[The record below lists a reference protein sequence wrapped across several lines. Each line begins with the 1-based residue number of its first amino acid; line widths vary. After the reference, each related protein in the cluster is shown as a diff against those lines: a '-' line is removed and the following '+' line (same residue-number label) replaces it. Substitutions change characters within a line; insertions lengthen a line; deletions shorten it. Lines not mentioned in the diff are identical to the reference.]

1 MYYVCNV
8 LVDYTRNLK
17 RETMSKPVAIS
28 EAESRVME
36 VLWQRAPQSADE
48 VVAALRQSTDW
59 HEKTIKTLL
68 NRLLAKR
75 ALSAQKDGRR
85 YLYSPLLQR
94 EDWQARES
102 RSLLDRVFGGSLAPL
117 LVHFSQH
124 EKLSAKDIAELRKL
138 VDAID
143 RKRH

>member
-1 MYYVCNV
+1 
-8 LVDYTRNLK
+8 
-17 RETMSKPVAIS
+17 MSKPVAIS

-36 VLWQRAPQSADE
+36 VLWQSAPQSADE

-124 EKLSAKDIAELRKL
+124 EKLSPRDIAELRKL
-138 VDAID
+138 VEAID
-143 RKRH
+143 KPRAGKRPR

>member
-1 MYYVCNV
+1 MP
-8 LVDYTRNLK
+8 
-17 RETMSKPVAIS
+17 KPAAIS

-75 ALSAQKDGRR
+75 ALSARKDGRR

-102 RSLLDRVFGGSLAPL
+102 RSLLDRVFGGRLAPL
-117 LVHFSQH
+117 LVHFSEH
-124 EKLSAKDIAELRKL
+124 EKLSARDVAELRKL

-143 RKRH
+143 KKGR